1 MNIHEYQAKQLLA
14 RNGVAVPFD
23 LPAKSLAEVRPA
35 AEKIAATGSARV
47 VVKSQIHAGG
57 RGKGTFKSG
66 FQGGVKV
73 AASVDEAVG
82 FAGKML
88 GETLVTKQTGPEG
101 RRVQTLLLAEGVK
114 IKQEFY
120 LAVLLDRANSRPL
133 IMASTE
139 GGMDIEEVAEKH
151 PEKIFREHIDPAVGI
166 MPFQARKISAAL
178 GLKGDLFNAGV
189 KLVTGV
195 FNTWWECD
203 ATMVELNPLAIV
215 ELRDG
220 KEAVLALDAKIS
232 LDDNALYRHKDIQEM
247 RDLNEEAPLEIEASK
262 FNLNY
267 IKLDGS
273 IACLV
278 NGAGL
283 AMATMDI
290 IQHFGGSPA
299 NFLDVGGGASKEQVT
314 AAFKI
319 ILSDPNVKG
328 ILVNIFG
335 GIMDCNVIATGIV
348 AAVKETGLKLPLVVR
363 LEGNNV
369 AAGKQTLAESG
380 VAIIT
385 GDSMAD
391 AARKVVKA
399 VGNHGPAFNATAIAF
414 TCYPVTDMARARKFY
429 ETVLGLKATTAYGS
443 EGGMQWTEYDI
454 ASGTLALG
462 CGAPDWRP
470 REDGAALALEVEDFE
485 QAIAH
490 LRATNA
496 KFKVEPMASPV
507 CHMAFIYDTEGNLI
521 CIHKRRK
528 S

>member
-14 RNGVAVPFD
+14 RYGVAVP
-23 LPAKSLAEVRPA
+23 LEIPAKSLAEVRPA
-35 AEKIAATGSARV
+35 AEKISASGSARV

-82 FAGKML
+82 FAEKMF
-88 GETLVTKQTGPEG
+88 GQTLVTKQTGAEG
-101 RRVQTLLLAEGVK
+101 RQVQTLLLAAGAK
-114 IKQEFY
+114 IKKEFY

-139 GGMDIEEVAEKH
+139 GGMDIEEVAAQH
-151 PEKIFREHIDPAVGI
+151 PEKIFKETIDPAVGI
-166 MPFQARKISAAL
+166 MPFQARKIA
-178 GLKGDLFNAGV
+178 GTFDFKGDLFNAGV
-189 KLVTGV
+189 KLITGV
-195 FNTWWECD
+195 YNTWWECD
-203 ATMVELNPLAIV
+203 AAMVELNPLAVV
-215 ELRDG
+215 ELADG
-220 KEAVLALDAKIS
+220 KETVMALDAKIS
-232 LDDNALYRHKDIQEM
+232 LDDNPLYRHKDILEM

-262 FNLNY
+262 FSLNY

-283 AMATMDI
+283 AMVTMDI

-319 ILSDPNVKG
+319 ILSDPHVKG

-348 AAVKETGLKLPLVVR
+348 AAVKETHLNIPLVVR

-369 AAGKQTLAESG
+369 VAGKKTLADSSLSF
-380 VAIIT
+380 IT
-385 GDSMAD
+385 ADSMAD
-391 AARKVVKA
+391 AATKVGK
-399 VGNHGPAFNATAIAF
+399 G
-414 TCYPVTDMARARKFY
+414 
-429 ETVLGLKATTAYGS
+429 
-443 EGGMQWTEYDI
+443 
-454 ASGTLALG
+454 
-462 CGAPDWRP
+462 
-470 REDGAALALEVEDFE
+470 
-485 QAIAH
+485 
-490 LRATNA
+490 
-496 KFKVEPMASPV
+496 
-507 CHMAFIYDTEGNLI
+507 
-521 CIHKRRK
+521 
-528 S
+528 